1 MSWYLDSSAVLKLLI
16 DEKESVAL
24 TGFID
29 FQVTSSALTRVEVIR
44 TLHKIAPE
52 KVEEAKVL
60 LKGFDVIPINT
71 AVLNIAESFNSSI
84 TLRSLDAL
92 HVATV
97 LFLEKT
103 VNGLISFD
111 KALIENAR
119 QLGIKTISPG
129 IKI

>member
-71 AVLNIAESFNSSI
+71 AVLNIAESFDSSI

-103 VNGLISFD
+103 VNGLISYD
-111 KALIENAR
+111 KAMIVNAK
-119 QLGIKTISPG
+119 QLGIANISPG
-129 IKI
+129 MK

>member
-1 MSWYLDSSAVLKLLI
+1 LSWYLDSSAVLKLLI
-16 DEKESVAL
+16 NEKESVAL
-24 TGFID
+24 AGFID

-52 KVEEAKVL
+52 KVEEAKVI

-71 AVLNIAESFNSSI
+71 AVLNIAESFDSSI

-97 LFLEKT
+97 IFLEKT
-103 VNGLISFD
+103 VNGLISYD
-111 KALIENAR
+111 KAMIVNAK
-119 QLGIKTISPG
+119 QLGIATISPG
-129 IKI
+129 MK

>member
-16 DEKESVAL
+16 DEKESVVL

-52 KVEEAKVL
+52 KIEEAKVI
-60 LKGFDVIPINT
+60 LKGFDVIPING
-71 AVLNIAESFNSSI
+71 AVLNIAESFDSSN

-103 VNGLISFD
+103 VNGLISYD
-111 KALIENAR
+111 KDMIVNAK
-119 QLGIKTISPG
+119 QLGIETISPG
-129 IKI
+129 IK